1 MAVSVDVFMGLGGSS
16 NASSSVLK
24 LVMTTTGT
32 AGAAAAAAGGAA
44 TSSVGCVSLV
54 RLSCDRS
61 LYMAGSAELSFLER
75 ATSFWRSVRIRFV

>member
-32 AGAAAAAAGGAA
+32 AGAAAAAGGAA